1 MKKIIL
7 PIYLIIIAF
16 THHSCNQVNS
26 YAPKQPDL
34 SQEIWQPSEEFKKFW
49 FKGEAEVASFDL
61 QQSRYG
67 DIHQG
72 HAVMIFV
79 AEDFSLSKQVKLD
92 YPQGAGSDKASVMK
106 LNMVKKFNTGIYPY
120 SMMLSAF
127 TPIERGYQPHSLK
140 TSSSIQEW
148 CGHVYTQMNLMED
161 AYSLKEYSYFEFEG
175 DSEREVEI
183 SLLEDEI
190 WNLIRLDPALLPV
203 GTQSIIPGAFDSR
216 LRHKRINP
224 VRADLKLSEAN
235 AEGLR
240 EYSISYSSGRTLA
253 ISFDAAFPHRIM
265 GWKET
270 LPSGQQTIASRKTGR
285 MIDYWTRNDP
295 GDSYLRDELSL
306 PN

>member
-49 FKGEAEVASFDL
+49 FRGEAEVASFDL

-92 YPQGAGSDKASVMK
+92 YPQGAGSDKTSVMK

-148 CGHVYTQMNLMED
+148 CGHVYSQMNLKED
-161 AYSLKEYSYFEFEG
+161 VYSLKEYSYFEFEG
-175 DSEREVEI
+175 DSEREVDI

-190 WNLIRLDPALLPV
+190 WNIIRLDPALLPV

-216 LRHKRINP
+216 LRHKRISP
-224 VRADLKLSEAN
+224 VRADLRLTEAN
-235 AEGLR
+235 EEGLR
-240 EYSISYSSGRTLA
+240 EYSLSYSTGRTLA
-253 ISFDAAFPHRIM
+253 IRFDAAFPYKIM
-265 GWKET
+265 GWTET

>member
-1 MKKIIL
+1 MKKLYIPFIL
-7 PIYLIIIAF
+7 IMVAF
-16 THHSCNQVNS
+16 VLHSCNQVNS

-34 SQEIWQPSEEFKKFW
+34 SQEVWQPSEEFKKFW
-49 FKGEAEVASFDL
+49 YSGEAEVASFDL

-92 YPQGAGSDKASVMK
+92 YPQGAGSDKTSVMK
-106 LNMVKKFNTGIYPY
+106 LNAVKKFNTGIYPY
-120 SMMLSAF
+120 SMMLSVF
-127 TPIERGYQPHSLK
+127 TPVERGYQPHTLK

-148 CGHVYTQMNLMED
+148 CGHVYSQLNLEEES
-161 AYSLKEYSYFEFEG
+161 YSLKEYSYFESEG
-175 DSEREVEI
+175 DSQRKIDI

-203 GTQSIIPGAFDSR
+203 GTQPIIPGAFDSR
-216 LRHKRINP
+216 LRHKRISP
-224 VRADLKLSEAN
+224 VKADLSLSEAV

-240 EYSISYSSGRTLA
+240 EYTIAYSSGRTLA
-253 ISFDAAFPHRIM
+253 ISFDGAFPHRIM
-265 GWKET
+265 GWTET
-270 LPSGQQTIASRKTGR
+270 LPSGQQTIATRKTGK

>member
-49 FKGEAEVASFDL
+49 FRGEAEVASFDL

-148 CGHVYTQMNLMED
+148 CGHVYSQMNLEED

-203 GTQSIIPGAFDSR
+203 GSQSIIPGAFDSR
-216 LRHKRINP
+216 LRHKRISP
-224 VRADLKLSEAN
+224 VRADLNLSEAN
-235 AEGLR
+235 EEGLR
-240 EYSISYSSGRTLA
+240 TYTIAYSSGRTLA
-253 ISFDAAFPHRIM
+253 INFDAAFPHRIM
-265 GWKET
+265 GWAET
-270 LPSGQQTIASRKTGR
+270 LPSGQQTIANRKTGR

-295 GDSYLRDELSL
+295 EDSYLRDELSL